1 MSHEHKYGPIVN
13 NWSLSSQEYAAAMGA
28 APAAKWYVDLCH
40 RVEREQ
46 YEAQC
51 IAQLRGYSSSPDT
64 CAPLTWTGVRQYAPQ
79 PNLRHNPLPP
89 DLDARELEL
98 ARGLSGVEIDDAV
111 NTLAGAFGLAAEH
124 AREMMDAITRTRA
137 SQIPAGLLF
146 QSPMPSLGHTVVPEA
161 SAWSVEYQ
169 AVPTDPW
176 NMPHP
181 AAAEICN
188 WWESDA
194 EYRAR
199 ARATFMHSRRNDVA
213 AHVGQTIAA
222 QFAAVEA
229 LSSERLGDIAD
240 VTVTEK
246 L

>member
-13 NWSLSSQEYAAAMGA
+13 NWSLSPQEYAAAMGA

-40 RVEREQ
+40 RIEREQ
-46 YEAQC
+46 AEESRRAALQGSFVSW
-51 IAQLRGYSSSPDT
+51 RGPS
-64 CAPLTWTGVRQYAPQ
+64 Q

>member
-13 NWSLSSQEYAAAMGA
+13 NWRLSPQEYAAAMGA

-40 RVEREQ
+40 RIEREQ
-46 YEAQC
+46 AEESRRAALQGSF
-51 IAQLRGYSSSPDT
+51 AAWRGP
-64 CAPLTWTGVRQYAPQ
+64 PQ

-98 ARGLSGVEIDDAV
+98 TRGLSGVEIDDAV
-111 NTLAGAFGLAAEH
+111 NTLVGTSALMAQH
-124 AREMMDAITRTRA
+124 ARDMMDAAVRA
-137 SQIPAGLLF
+137 LQIPTSLLF
-146 QSPMPSLGHTVVPEA
+146 GSPPTSLGHTIIPEA
-161 SAWSVEYQ
+161 PAWSTEYQ
-169 AVPTDPW
+169 AIPTDPW
-176 NMPHP
+176 NMPHVT
-181 AAAEICN
+181 AADICK
-188 WWESDA
+188 WQESDA

-199 ARATFMHSRRNDVA
+199 ARATFMHSRRSDVA

-222 QFAAVEA
+222 QFAVVEA

-240 VTVTEK
+240 ATVTEK